1 MRHYSDG
8 RCPRAVFRKIL
19 SGRHDIHFVRCGS
32 HLLVSMGLYLQVVAV
47 VWLRGNA
54 PLHRDPAGWLLLS
67 LEERGVGLEPPSR
80 TPGPDFVTETPDL
93 EQNPIIAKIRGW
105 RPEAVAGLFSF
116 RGEITVVVYREHLR
130 PLAEFMISDADL
142 AFTYLSDVTGVDR
155 FPIEPRFELNY
166 HLLSLSRRETIRL
179 RVRFPGD
186 DPVIQSVV
194 PVWPTANW
202 HEREIF
208 DLFGIRFEG
217 HPNLRR
223 MLLPDDWEGFPL
235 RKDYPV
241 EGPR

>member
-1 MRHYSDG
+1 M
-8 RCPRAVFRKIL
+8 
-19 SGRHDIHFVRCGS
+19 
-32 HLLVSMGLYLQVVAV
+32 
-47 VWLRGNA
+47 
-54 PLHRDPAGWLLLS
+54 
-67 LEERGVGLEPPSR
+67 
-80 TPGPDFVTETPDL
+80 TETPDL

-105 RPEAVAGLFSF
+105 RPEAVAGVSSF

-130 PLAEFMISDADL
+130 PLAEFLISDADL

-166 HLLSLSRRETIRL
+166 HLLCMSRRETIRL
-179 RVRFPGD
+179 RVRLPGE
-186 DPVIQSVV
+186 DPVIESVV
-194 PVWPTANW
+194 SVWPTANW

-208 DLFGIRFEG
+208 DLLGIRFEG

-223 MLLPDDWEGFPL
+223 MLLPEDWEGYPL